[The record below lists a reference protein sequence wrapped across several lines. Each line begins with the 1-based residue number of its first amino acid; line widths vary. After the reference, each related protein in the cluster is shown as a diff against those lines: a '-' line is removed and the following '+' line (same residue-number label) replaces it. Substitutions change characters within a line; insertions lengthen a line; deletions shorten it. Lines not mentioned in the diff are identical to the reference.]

1 MVHDVFQGVGVVI
14 VAGLHAHHAH
24 CDVGAVVGDTLS
36 VVQHIKEYHAGVDGA
51 DAVLQAA
58 DVLVAQAFHHHIND
72 LLQRLHLCSLLGI
85 VVFKSLVRQS
95 QNALQCVVQ
104 QLQLLFGAL
113 AEAGFLVVQLLGL
126 FHDVHGIVADTL
138 ELGDKIQQL
147 GHCVAL
153 VIAQLLIGQLDQIVG
168 DFHLHAVDQV
178 LAHLDGAHGL
188 LVHFQ
193 QQRRGQTHVAGSAAG
208 HLDHRILCL
217 LQSHSRALVQTL
229 VQHRHTQLLCFFHT
243 AGHREHR
250 QAAQHSAARQ
260 EQQHG
265 AHAGHGMDVC
275 NGALVHHIAP
285 HGDADGEL
293 HCIDQRQQDHA
304 ADDVKIQVDECCPLT
319 ILGRAADGEQRGER
333 CTDMCTQNDGDGRA
347 EGDKPCAGQCLQ
359 NTHGGRRGLDDHGD
373 HHAHQN
379 TQNGVGHGDEQ
390 ILKDCALPQGCH
402 AGIHQAHAGKQ
413 NAEAQHDLADIFL
426 FGIAQEHIKN
436 AANKRHHRG
445 KGLGLDQSQP
455 QAVA

>member
-1 MVHDVFQGVGVVI
+1 M
-14 VAGLHAHHAH
+14 
-24 CDVGAVVGDTLS
+24 VGDTLG
-36 VVQHIKEYHAGVDGA
+36 VVQHIQEHHAGVDGA

-58 DVLVAQAFHHHIND
+58 DVLVAQALHHHIND

-85 VVFKSLVRQS
+85 IVFKGLVRQS
-95 QNALQCVVQ
+95 QNTLQCGVQ
-104 QLQLLFGAL
+104 QLQFLFGAL
-113 AEAGFLVVQLLGL
+113 AEAGLLVVQLLGL
-126 FHDVHGIVADTL
+126 FHDVHGIVANAL
-138 ELGDKIQQL
+138 ELGDKVQQL
-147 GHCVAL
+147 GHRVAL
-153 VIAQLLIGQLDQIVG
+153 VVAQLLIGQLDQIVG
-168 DFHLHAVDQV
+168 DLHLHAVDQV
-178 LAHLDGAHGL
+178 LAHLNGAHGL
-188 LVHFQ
+188 LVHLQ
-193 QQRRGQTHVAGSAAG
+193 KQRRGQTHVASGTAG
-208 HLDHRILCL
+208 HLDHSVLSL

-229 VQHRHTQLLCFFHT
+229 VQHRHAQLLCFLHAT
-243 AGHREHR
+243 GHREHR

-265 AHAGHGMDVC
+265 AYAGQSMDVC

-293 HCIDQRQQDHA
+293 HRIDQRQQDHT
-304 ADDVKIQVDECCPLT
+304 ADDVEVQVDERGPLT

-333 CTDMCTQNDGDGRA
+333 RTDMRTQNDGDGRT

-379 TQNGVGHGDEQ
+379 TQNGVCHSDEQ

-413 NAEAQHDLADIFL
+413 DTEAQHDLTDILL

-436 AANKRHHRG
+436 AANKRHHGG
-445 KGLGLDQSQP
+445 KGLGLDQGQP

>member
-36 VVQHIKEYHAGVDGA
+36 VVQHIKEHHAGVDGA

-85 VVFKSLVRQS
+85 IVFKSLVRQS

-113 AEAGFLVVQLLGL
+113 AEAGFLVVQFLGL
-126 FHDVHGIVADTL
+126 FHNVHGIVADTL

-168 DFHLHAVDQV
+168 DFHLHAVNQV

-304 ADDVKIQVDECCPLT
+304 ADDVEVQVDERRPLA
-319 ILGRAADGEQRGER
+319 ILGGAADGEQRGER
-333 CTDMCTQNDGDGRA
+333 CTDMRAQNDGDGRA